1 MITETMNVH
10 KALSEVKIL
19 NDRILSKITENNFCV
34 CNKVTNKVI
43 NGKSIDDWK
52 KNTKDVWDSINQL
65 ILRREAIKR
74 AISYSNA
81 STKVVVADKE
91 YTVAEAIE
99 MKQYGI
105 HYHRQLLNQL
115 QKNFANVNA
124 EVERIN
130 AEADTKATN
139 YAQNCV
145 GSDKTSPEVIKD
157 IENIRK
163 SYYDTHKA
171 EIIDPLDSI
180 KRIEELNDY
189 IDKFTSEIDSVLSVA
204 NATTVITIEY

>member
-10 KALSEVKIL
+10 KALSEIKIL
-19 NDRILSKITENNFCV
+19 NDRIVGKIMENKFCI
-34 CNKVTNKVI
+34 CNKTTNKTI
-43 NGKSIDDWK
+43 NGKSIEDWK
-52 KNTKDVWDSINQL
+52 SNVKAQWESINQL

-74 AISYSNA
+74 AINHSNA

-105 HYHRQLLNQL
+105 FYHKQLLTQL
-115 QKNFANVNA
+115 QNNFAMANA
-124 EVERIN
+124 DVERIN
-130 AEADTKATN
+130 TDADAKATT

-157 IENIRK
+157 IENIRN

-180 KRIEELNDY
+180 KRIEELKDY
-189 IDKFTSEIDSVLSVA
+189 IDKFTSEIDSVLSVS
-204 NATTVITIEY
+204 NATTMITIEY